1 MRIVI
6 VDDHQVVRD
15 GLIEFLADPLV
26 EIVGVSGDAQTA
38 IEVVVSHTPD
48 AVLMDVRMDEFDGL
62 WALEQLKVR
71 NPALP
76 VVFLSSYDNPTYM
89 ARAIALGANDY
100 LLKNSS
106 KCDILASLRRGVLGQ
121 PSPPDGLLERVRR
134 SMAVNRVVPKEL
146 AEFSLTH
153 REVQV
158 LRHVGLGLSNKEIA
172 KSLGISVET
181 VKEHVQ
187 NILRKTK
194 ATDRTDA
201 AVKAVKWDWWIN
213 GTESGLV
220 APYQHVPSHS
230 FPRPEHH
237 ANTPAIV
244 PKDST
249 STLPIRSTAQR
260 CGQGGEVEIGRLID

>member
-1 MRIVI
+1 MRLVI
-6 VDDHQVVRD
+6 IDDHEVVRD
-15 GLIEFLADPLV
+15 GLIEFLTDPLV
-26 EIVGVSGDAQTA
+26 EIVGSSGDAQAA
-38 IEVVVSHTPD
+38 IPLILSLTPD
-48 AVLMDVRMDEFDGL
+48 AVLMDVRMEEFDGL
-62 WALEQLKVR
+62 WALEQMKVHC
-71 NPALP
+71 PALP

-106 KCDILASLRRGVLGQ
+106 KSAIISSLRRGIAGQ
-121 PSPPDGLLERVRR
+121 PAPPDSLLERVRR
-134 SMAVNRVVPKEL
+134 SMAVNRTVPKEL

-201 AVKAVKWDWWIN
+201 AVKAVKWR
-213 GTESGLV
+213 LV
-220 APYQHVPSHS
+220 
-230 FPRPEHH
+230 
-237 ANTPAIV
+237 
-244 PKDST
+244 D
-249 STLPIRSTAQR
+249 
-260 CGQGGEVEIGRLID
+260 